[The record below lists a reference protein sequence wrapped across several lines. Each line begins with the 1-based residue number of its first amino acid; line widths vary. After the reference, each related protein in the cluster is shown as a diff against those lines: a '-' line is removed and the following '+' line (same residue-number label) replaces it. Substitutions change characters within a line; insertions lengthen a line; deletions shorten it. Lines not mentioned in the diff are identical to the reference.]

1 MASRR
6 ILKGDELMDK
16 AGKVTTSIINGIA
29 SITFSH
35 PKSNSL
41 PTQTIKELTAAVNK
55 FAVDK
60 NARVIVLRS
69 EGDKAFCA
77 GASFDELLKIK
88 DYKSGKEFFMGFA
101 RLINAM
107 RKCPKFIVA
116 RVQGKAVGGG
126 VGIIAAA
133 DYTLASNA
141 ASVRLSELMLGI
153 GPFVVGPAVERKIGK
168 TAFITM
174 SIDAEWHDAFW
185 AKQNGLFT
193 KVFAT
198 NHDLDEAV
206 SALAVKISAT
216 NPEAIAQMKK
226 IFWEGTENWDEL
238 LEKRAEISGNL
249 VLSEFTKNYI
259 KAFKD
264 K

>member
-1 MASRR
+1 
-6 ILKGDELMDK
+6 MDK
-16 AGKVTTSIINGIA
+16 NGKVSANIINGIA
-29 SITFSH
+29 TITFSH

-41 PTQTIKELTAAVNK
+41 SSRMVKEVTNAIDK
-55 FAVDK
+55 FAEDK
-60 NARVIVLRS
+60 HAHVIVLRS
-69 EGDKAFCA
+69 EGEKAFCA
-77 GASFDELLKIK
+77 GASFDELLEIK
-88 DYKSGKEFFMGFA
+88 DFKSGKEFFMGFA

-107 RKCPKFIVA
+107 RKCPKFIIA
-116 RVQGKAVGGG
+116 RVQAKAVGGG
-126 VGIIAAA
+126 VGIAAAA
-133 DYTLASNA
+133 DYTLALNG
-141 ASVRLSELMLGI
+141 ASVRLSELMLGL

-193 KVFAT
+193 KVFAN

-206 SALAVKISAT
+206 STLVKKIAACNLESIS
-216 NPEAIAQMKK
+216 QMKK
-226 IFWEGTENWDEL
+226 VFWEGTENWDEL
-238 LEKRAEISGNL
+238 LEQRAEISGKL

>member
-1 MASRR
+1 ME
-6 ILKGDELMDK
+6 KN
-16 AGKVTTSIINGIA
+16 GKISTSIINGIA
-29 SITFSH
+29 TITFSH

-41 PTQTIKELTAAVNK
+41 SSGMVKDFINALNK
-55 FAVDK
+55 FAEDK
-60 NARVIVLRS
+60 HAYVIVIRS
-69 EGDKAFCA
+69 EGEKAFCA
-77 GASFDELLKIK
+77 GASFDELLAIK
-88 DYKSGKEFFMGFA
+88 DLKSSKDFFLSFA

-107 RKCPKFIVA
+107 RKCPKFIIA

-126 VGIIAAA
+126 VGIAAAA

-141 ASVRLSELMLGI
+141 ASVRLAELMLGL
-153 GPFVVGPAVERKIGK
+153 GPFVIGPAVERKIGK

-193 KVFAT
+193 KVFAN

-206 SALAVKISAT
+206 STLAKKIAGC
-216 NPEAIAQMKK
+216 NLEAISQMKK
-226 IFWEGTENWDEL
+226 VFWEGTENWDEL
-238 LEKRAEISGNL
+238 LEQRAEISGKL
-249 VLSEFTKNYI
+249 ALSDFTKNYI

>member
-1 MASRR
+1 
-6 ILKGDELMDK
+6 MDK
-16 AGKVTTSIINGIA
+16 NGKVSTSLINGIA
-29 SITFSH
+29 TITFSH
-35 PKSNSL
+35 PKGNSL
-41 PTQTIKELTAAVNK
+41 SSRMVREVTSAIDK
-55 FAVDK
+55 FAEDK
-60 NARVIVLRS
+60 HAHVIVLRS
-69 EGDKAFCA
+69 DGDKAFCA
-77 GASFDELLKIK
+77 GASFDELLEIK
-88 DYKSGKEFFMGFA
+88 DLKSGKEFFMGFA

-107 RKCPKFIVA
+107 RKCPKFIIA
-116 RVQGKAVGGG
+116 RVQAKAVGGG
-126 VGIIAAA
+126 VGIAAAA
-133 DYTLASNA
+133 DYTLASNE

-193 KVFAT
+193 KVFAN

-206 SALAVKISAT
+206 STLVKKIAACNLESIS
-216 NPEAIAQMKK
+216 QMKK
-226 IFWEGTENWDEL
+226 VFWEGTENWDEL
-238 LEKRAEISGNL
+238 LEQRAEISGKL

-259 KAFKD
+259 KAFKE